1 MPLSSLLRHPVS
13 IVGALITTAAAVV
26 FLTMAVAA
34 AAGLFNNPY
43 AGLVIFVALPAI
55 FLFGLLLM
63 PLGHWLTQRK
73 LRRDPAAV
81 AEWPVLDFRIPSVRR
96 TALVITALTA
106 VNVTILLLA
115 GYGSL
120 RWMESPSFCGQT
132 CHTPMRPQF
141 SAWQQTT
148 HSRVDCVQ
156 CHIGEGARA
165 FVRYKL
171 AGVRQLVHVV
181 GNNYPRPIP
190 ASMAE
195 LRPALE
201 VCGHC
206 HDPRNDFGER
216 LRVSREYADDEAN
229 SETLTVLRMHVGGPG
244 QPTSSGRA
252 IHWHADPS
260 VKIEYV
266 ATDPDRQTIPYVRV
280 TRGDGRVTE
289 YTADATKPAERPAGM
304 VRVMDCID
312 CHNTAAHRIAPT
324 AEQAVDR
331 AIANG
336 LGRSTAAIRA
346 EGGGSSGQQPPC
358 RRERGAASHRAGTT
372 TVLHVTRLGSGSACS
387 CHHHRRSQRRLSTQC
402 LSRHEGRIRGVPRQ
416 PRAHHV
422 ERLLPVSRRFT
433 YGPGRVDD
441 QRKLRVLPYP
451 GREPRSERDIECCSR
466 QMTGERVRFTG
477 PRVAIRH
484 ANHTAQRTH

>member
-1 MPLSSLLRHPVS
+1 
-13 IVGALITTAAAVV
+13 
-26 FLTMAVAA
+26 
-34 AAGLFNNPY
+34 
-43 AGLVIFVALPAI
+43 
-55 FLFGLLLM
+55 
-63 PLGHWLTQRK
+63 
-73 LRRDPAAV
+73 
-81 AEWPVLDFRIPSVRR
+81 
-96 TALVITALTA
+96 
-106 VNVTILLLA
+106 
-115 GYGSL
+115 
-120 RWMESPSFCGQT
+120 MESPSFCGQT

-156 CHIGEGARA
+156 CHIGEGARS

-229 SETLTVLRMHVGGPG
+229 SETLTVLRMHVGGSG

-266 ATDPDRQTIPYVRV
+266 ATDPDRQTIPYVKV
-280 TRGDGRVTE
+280 MRGDGRVTE
-289 YTADATKPAERPAGM
+289 YTADATKPAEQPAGI

-312 CHNTAAHRIAPT
+312 CHNAAA
-324 AEQAVDR
+324 
-331 AIANG
+331 
-336 LGRSTAAIRA
+336 L
-346 EGGGSSGQQPPC
+346 
-358 RRERGAASHRAGTT
+358 
-372 TVLHVTRLGSGSACS
+372 
-387 CHHHRRSQRRLSTQC
+387 
-402 LSRHEGRIRGVPRQ
+402 
-416 PRAHHV
+416 
-422 ERLLPVSRRFT
+422 SRRFT
-433 YGPGRVDD
+433 YGLGRVDD
-441 QRKLRVLPYP
+441 QRKLRVLPYA

-466 QMTGERVRFTG
+466 
-477 PRVAIRH
+477 
-484 ANHTAQRTH
+484 

>member
-34 AAGLFNNPY
+34 SAGLFNNPY
-43 AGLVIFVALPAI
+43 AGLVVFIALPAI
-55 FLFGLLLM
+55 FLLGLLLM
-63 PLGHWLTQRK
+63 PLGHWLMQRK
-73 LRRDPAAV
+73 LRRDPTAV
-81 AEWPVLDFRIPSVRR
+81 AEWPVLDFRVTSVRR
-96 TALVITALTA
+96 TALVMTALTA

-148 HSRVDCVQ
+148 HSRVDCVH

-190 ASMAE
+190 ASMAD

-206 HDPRNDFGER
+206 HDPRMNFGER

-229 SETLTVLRMHVGGPG
+229 TETMTVLRMHVGGPG

-260 VKIEYV
+260 CEDRVRRNRPRS
-266 ATDPDRQTIPYVRV
+266 ADDPVREGDA
-280 TRGDGRVTE
+280 RGR
-289 YTADATKPAERPAGM
+289 AR
-304 VRVMDCID
+304 
-312 CHNTAAHRIAPT
+312 HRIYSRWVDTVRT
-324 AEQAVDR
+324 ASR
-331 AIANG
+331 RGSRHG
-336 LGRSTAAIRA
+336 LHRLSQCGR
-346 EGGGSSGQQPPC
+346 P
-358 RRERGAASHRAGTT
+358 SHRAD
-372 TVLHVTRLGSGSACS
+372 R
-387 CHHHRRSQRRLSTQC
+387 
-402 LSRHEGRIRGVPRQ
+402 
-416 PRAHHV
+416 
-422 ERLLPVSRRFT
+422 
-433 YGPGRVDD
+433 
-441 QRKLRVLPYP
+441 
-451 GREPRSERDIECCSR
+451 
-466 QMTGERVRFTG
+466 
-477 PRVAIRH
+477 
-484 ANHTAQRTH
+484 

>member
-43 AGLVIFVALPAI
+43 AGLVIFIALPAI
-55 FLFGLLLM
+55 FLLGLLLM
-63 PLGHWLTQRK
+63 PLGHWLMQRK
-73 LRRDPAAV
+73 LRRDPTAV
-81 AEWPVLDFRIPSVRR
+81 AEWPVLDFRVASVRR

-190 ASMAE
+190 ASMAD

-206 HDPRNDFGER
+206 HDPRMDFGER

-229 SETLTVLRMHVGGPG
+229 TETVTVLRMHVGGPG

-260 VKIEYV
+260 VKIEDV
-266 ATDPDRQTIPYVRV
+266 ATDPDRQTIPYVKV

-304 VRVMDCID
+304 VRNMDCID
-312 CHNTAAHRIAPT
+312 CHNAAAHRISPT

-331 AIANG
+331 AIASG
-336 LGRSTAAIRA
+336 LVDRQLPFVRREAVRLVSSHQADENAALQAIEQELRQFYTSRGSGVDPRVLA
-346 EGGGSSGQQPPC
+346 TTIDGVRGVYRHNVFPDMKVGFGVYLDNLGHITSSGCFRCHDDSHTAPDGSTISASCEYCHTQVENPVLS
-358 RRERGAASHRAGTT
+358 AAS
-372 TVLHVTRLGSGSACS
+372 SA
-387 CHHHRRSQRRLSTQC
+387 
-402 LSRHEGRIRGVPRQ
+402 I
-416 PRAHHV
+416 
-422 ERLLPVSRRFT
+422 
-433 YGPGRVDD
+433 PG
-441 QRKLRVLPYP
+441 K
-451 GREPRSERDIECCSR
+451 
-466 QMTGERVRFTG
+466 
-477 PRVAIRH
+477 
-484 ANHTAQRTH
+484 